1 MSRFLTYTPLILAIL
16 LVVSIKSCNNIKQ
29 ERNRFADNQRTLL
42 DKAHYYETQNRLSV
56 ASVERLTLKTK
67 ELEENRSELVEV
79 CDDLRIKVKR
89 LQSASTTVTQTKYE
103 FKTIFK
109 DSVIVRN
116 GAVLDTIKCMN
127 YVDSW
132 LSFKGY
138 TSDNVNFNVKIES
151 RDTIVQFVHRVP
163 RKFWF
168 IKWGTKAIRQE
179 VISKN
184 PYSKITYS
192 EYIELN

>member
-1 MSRFLTYTPLILAIL
+1 MNRYLTILIIALTSALMIS
-16 LVVSIKSCNNIKQ
+16 VKSCNDIKQ
-29 ERNRFADNQRTLL
+29 ERNRFSDNQRTLL

-89 LQSASTTVTQTKYE
+89 LQSASTTVTQTRYE

-168 IKWGTKAIRQE
+168 LKWGTKAIRQE

-184 PYSKITYS
+184 PHSKITYS
-192 EYIELN
+192 EYIEL

>member
-89 LQSASTTVTQTKYE
+89 LQSASTTVTQTRYE

>member
-1 MSRFLTYTPLILAIL
+1 MSRLLSYTILAL
-16 LVVSIKSCNNIKQ
+16 LLSLMITIKSCNSIQQ
-29 ERNRFADNQRTLL
+29 ERNRFADNQRALL

-56 ASVERLTLKTK
+56 ASVERLTLRAS
-67 ELEENRSELVEV
+67 ELEDSKSELVEV

-109 DSVIVRN
+109 DSVVVRSD
-116 GAVLDTIKCMN
+116 AVLDTIKCMS
-127 YVDSW
+127 YKDPW
-132 LSFKGY
+132 LSFEGC
-138 TSDNVNFNVKIES
+138 TSDNLNFDVQIES
-151 RDTIVQFVHRVP
+151 RDTIIQIVHRVP

-179 VISKN
+179 VISQN
-184 PYSKITYS
+184 PYSKIEYV